1 MNKQICLITGATN
14 GIGKAAALAL
24 AAKGMHL
31 VLTARNMELAERVRQ
46 EIISTTGNPDV
57 DIVECN
63 LASMLSVMACCREV
77 QEKYDHLNILINNAG
92 LWESERKLS
101 RDGIELTFAV
111 NHLAPFLM
119 TNLLLDVLKRSGTA
133 ERRSRIITVSSA
145 AHARGTINFHDLEGK
160 QSFNGIYAYAQSKL
174 ANILFTKKLAR
185 LLQGEHVTANCL
197 HPGVVDTNIF
207 NNFPK
212 IFQVVGRWF
221 MLTPAKGA
229 ETTVYLATSPE
240 VERITGEYFDKKQ
253 ARRSSK
259 QSYNEADADK
269 LWEISKQYV
278 GL

>member
-1 MNKQICLITGATN
+1 MNKQICLLTGATN
-14 GIGKAAALAL
+14 GIGKATALAL

-31 VLTARNMELAERVRQ
+31 ILTARNMDLAQRVRQ

-63 LASMLSVMACCREV
+63 LASVLSIMACCREV
-77 QEKYDHLNILINNAG
+77 QEQYDHLNILINNAG
-92 LWESERKLS
+92 LWESQRKLS

-119 TNLLLDVLKRSGTA
+119 TNLLLELLKRSGNA
-133 ERRSRIITVSSA
+133 EHRSRIITVSSA
-145 AHARGTINFHDLEGK
+145 AHARAVMNFDDLEGK
-160 QSFNGIYAYAQSKL
+160 QSFSGIYAYAQSKL

-185 LLQGEHVTANCL
+185 LLHDEPVTANCL

-212 IFQVVGRWF
+212 IVQAVGRWF

-240 VERITGEYFDKKQ
+240 VEHVTGEYFDKKRV
-253 ARRSSK
+253 RRSSK